1 MIIQLQPDIS
11 SKQKETLIEKVN
23 GIGYKTTEVK
33 TQLGDY
39 LIGIGKNEFD
49 IRKIG
54 QLDGIKDIHIVSD
67 EYKLVSKKWKA
78 KPTSVDLGDGV
89 FIKDGEMAII
99 TGPCSINSKGSCPL
113 CREWYSNDAWR
124 CV

>member
-39 LIGIGKNEFD
+39 LIGIGKNEFG

-54 QLDGIKDIHIVSD
+54 
-67 EYKLVSKKWKA
+67 
-78 KPTSVDLGDGV
+78 
-89 FIKDGEMAII
+89 
-99 TGPCSINSKGSCPL
+99 
-113 CREWYSNDAWR
+113 
-124 CV
+124 

>member
-11 SKQKETLIEKVN
+11 SKQKETLIDKVN

-39 LIGIGKNEFD
+39 LIGIGKKDFD

-54 QLDGIKDIHIVSD
+54 QLDGIRDIHIVSD
-67 EYKLVSKKWKA
+67 EYKLVSKKMEGQ
-78 KPTSVDLGDGV
+78 TYFSGLGRWGV
-89 FIKDGEMAII
+89 YQ
-99 TGPCSINSKGSCPL
+99 
-113 CREWYSNDAWR
+113 RWR
-124 CV
+124 NGDHHRPMLHRVRGANPQSRRSLR

>member
-11 SKQKETLIEKVN
+11 SKQKETLIDKVN

-39 LIGIGKNEFD
+39 LIGIGKKDFD

-54 QLDGIKDIHIVSD
+54 QLDGIRDIHIVSD

-89 FIKDGEMAII
+89 FIKDEKWRSSPAHAPSSPRSKSAKSSI
-99 TGPCSINSKGSCPL
+99 TALKTASG
-113 CREWYSNDAWR
+113 
-124 CV
+124 